1 VERSNNG
8 NDNALLTQNNFY
20 PALLAVAER
29 AWKGGGDKYIQ
40 ENGVQL
46 NPSQSDFPDFERR
59 LLFHKNNYL
68 KNEPIA
74 YVKTGGCQL
83 ESYRRIS
90 KFRQSYG
97 LLPSGESVV
106 RHIFIRREKL

>member
-1 VERSNNG
+1 ME

-46 NPSQSDFPDFERR
+46 NPSQSDFPDFEQR

-74 YVKTGGCQL
+74 YVKQVDASWKVTDA
-83 ESYRRIS
+83 
-90 KFRQSYG
+90 F
-97 LLPSGESVV
+97 PNSGNLTASFPPENN
-106 RHIFIRREKL
+106 KL